1 MKPGYALA
9 PVPGF
14 GWLLLAMGLAQC
26 PADASRWRAAYAT
39 VFFLVLF
46 YTEIPW
52 TELAL
57 RYLAWA

>member
-1 MKPGYALA
+1 MS
-9 PVPGF
+9 
-14 GWLLLAMGLAQC
+14 
-26 PADASRWRAAYAT
+26 ADASRWRVAYAT